1 MIEPYASQVKKNL
14 QKAGGQLRTV
24 IDMADADRY
33 CMDIIQQNNAVIGIL
48 QQANNLILE
57 SHLRTCGAA
66 LASKSKEARD
76 RFIKEILRV
85 FSVSRHK
92 K

>member
-1 MIEPYASQVKKNL
+1 MIEPFSGQVKKNL
-14 QKAGGQLRTV
+14 QKAGGQLDTV
-24 IDMADADRY
+24 LKMAEADRY

-48 QQANNLILE
+48 QQVNNLILE

-66 LASKSKEARD
+66 LGSKSAKERD
-76 RFIKEILRV
+76 GFIAEILRV
-85 FSVSRHK
+85 WRK